1 MISRLVYCFIK
12 SFPLV
17 FDKINHNTFFLNW
30 SITKFIIIN
39 NTKVGA
45 RHPVNIELEKNLIE
59 AVYKLFGCTI
69 DDKLHFYKYVKNLK
83 SAVWS
88 KLFRIK
94 KKLFFLLFDIQVPL
108 LLPRFYYSSALFA
121 PLILYSISY
130 FV

>member
-17 FDKINHNTFFLNW
+17 FDKINHNKFFLNW

-94 KKLFFLLFDIQVPL
+94 KSYFFFFLIFKCLFFFRVFIILPL
-108 LLPRFYYSSALFA
+108 YLPL
-121 PLILYSISY
+121 
-130 FV
+130 